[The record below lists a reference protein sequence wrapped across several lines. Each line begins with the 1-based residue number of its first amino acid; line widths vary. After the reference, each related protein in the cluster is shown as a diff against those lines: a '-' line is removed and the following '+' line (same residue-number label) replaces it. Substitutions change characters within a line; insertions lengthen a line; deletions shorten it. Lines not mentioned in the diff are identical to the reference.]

1 MKGIKG
7 IFILIIFVM
16 LVSCSQN
23 DSNKKSELALI
34 KTTNPNPVLLEDHSQ
49 KKVDLVANIEHDIE
63 SMKELYDVAIVKGD
77 KDVLIAYKVKHLY
90 RFKMKSIEKKL
101 KDTLQKKYPNENFT
115 VSSDYKIFLE
125 AVKLKEKMEKP
136 NYSKEKANKKLKKI
150 IKLKQEMA

>member
-1 MKGIKG
+1 MKGIKV

-34 KTTNPNPVLLEDHSQ
+34 KTTNPNPVLLEEHSQ
-49 KKVDLVANIEHDIE
+49 KKVVLVANIEHDIE